1 MEEPE
6 FDTASENIVREKFK
20 GADGKEYAVALNI
33 EKCSFSA
40 GKVVPQIKIKSEG
53 KLLTAGTDYK
63 IIVKNGKNANMIY
76 DPATDSFK
84 KDSSRKQPAITVK
97 FIKAYKA
104 AGKHM
109 VDYDIRPTSL
119 EKAVITPKAPELN
132 AKEGKKI
139 RFVKSVTVPVG
150 SKTKKLSTRK
160 DLDADKTVLISASD
174 GKTYNMEQSV
184 SAPAGSYYISVTG
197 KGNYYGTV
205 SGNTAIKVNRIR

>member
-40 GKVVPQIKIKSEG
+40 GKVVPQIKITSEG

-84 KDSSRKQPAITVK
+84 KDSSRKQPAI
-97 FIKAYKA
+97 
-104 AGKHM
+104 
-109 VDYDIRPTSL
+109 
-119 EKAVITPKAPELN
+119 
-132 AKEGKKI
+132 
-139 RFVKSVTVPVG
+139 
-150 SKTKKLSTRK
+150 STGR
-160 DLDADKTVLISASD
+160 
-174 GKTYNMEQSV
+174 
-184 SAPAGSYYISVTG
+184 ISVRMPAAVTMVASR
-197 KGNYYGTV
+197 KMVLARNMFL
-205 SGNTAIKVNRIR
+205 RIPSLS